1 MQMIQTAT
9 REDIRLIHEAY
20 FNFVGH
26 FTPISNT
33 VVDALVSK
41 TISLA
46 SMRRKVEED
55 NQERVFQI
63 LQNHEYL
70 GYFPHYSVTLKAGQ
84 FAIKTKKF
92 PLFLDILK
100 NKPLIKLNGDTV
112 RGLYNLAKEWT
123 DFIKLTKILAS
134 RANSE
139 ILVNLTNDELL

>member
-63 LQNHEYL
+63 LQNH
-70 GYFPHYSVTLKAGQ
+70 
-84 FAIKTKKF
+84 
-92 PLFLDILK
+92 
-100 NKPLIKLNGDTV
+100 
-112 RGLYNLAKEWT
+112 
-123 DFIKLTKILAS
+123 
-134 RANSE
+134 
-139 ILVNLTNDELL
+139 